1 MLQADTRKERGNV
14 ATWRS
19 QHNIHSRAQSASGA
33 CNTCILRQLLLL
45 PPLCVAMQ
53 QQQEKRKDK
62 KTKKNKKDKQAQ
74 MWQHTFH
81 FNMHKL
87 VLLSIFGFFVFGFVA
102 IWLKKSAI

>member
-53 QQQEKRKDK
+53 QQQEKRKDQ
-62 KTKKNKKDKQAQ
+62 KNKKDKQAQ

>member
-62 KTKKNKKDKQAQ
+62 KTKRQKKQKRQTSTNVAA
-74 MWQHTFH
+74 H
-81 FNMHKL
+81 F
-87 VLLSIFGFFVFGFVA
+87 SF
-102 IWLKKSAI
+102 